1 MASLGGGDEEVL
13 PPEPSAMPHQPELF
27 HLELHAW
34 MDAQQT
40 LHGVRHD
47 DYSQYHAYCTR
58 RLHRLSHL
66 VDAKKYLV
74 CSSKYASSSSTTA
87 ATTTSTKAPK
97 RHMYCSRLEDTFSS
111 SSSDVIAVPHVNIL
125 WYLLVLSERAWAQ
138 SKELAKQGKR
148 RQQVLA
154 KLKRAVKWASLL
166 VLKAQLACDP
176 STVDECRAY
185 EAWIKANYA
194 LEQGNYRVSHSSS
207 SSRRTHPLLLVHVWC
222 RVERVIAVGY
232 MGNTE

>member
-1 MASLGGGDEEVL
+1 MNSQGGDDKVM
-13 PPEPSAMPHQPELF
+13 PPDESPAPAMPHQELF

-74 CSSKYASSSSTTA
+74 CSSKYASSSTTM
-87 ATTTSTKAPK
+87 TTSTSKAPK
-97 RHMYCSRLEDTFSS
+97 RHMYCSRLQDTFSS
-111 SSSDVIAVPHVNIL
+111 SSSSDVAVPHVNIL

-194 LEQGNYRVSHSSS
+194 LEQGNYRVSHSKQQQ
-207 SSRRTHPLLLVHVWC
+207 
-222 RVERVIAVGY
+222 
-232 MGNTE
+232 

>member
-1 MASLGGGDEEVL
+1 MTSQGGDDEVV
-13 PPEPSAMPHQPELF
+13 PPESPAMPHQQELF
-27 HLELHAW
+27 HLDLHAW
-34 MDAQQT
+34 LDAQQT
-40 LHGVRHD
+40 VHGVRHD

-74 CSSKYASSSSTTA
+74 CSSKYASSSTTTMTTA
-87 ATTTSTKAPK
+87 TTPSTTKAPK
-97 RHMYCSRLEDTFSS
+97 RHMYCSRLEDTFA
-111 SSSDVIAVPHVNIL
+111 SDVAVPHENIL
-125 WYLLVLSERAWAQ
+125 WYLIVLSERAWTQ

-154 KLKRAVKWASLL
+154 KLKRAVKWASLA

-194 LEQGNYRVSHSSS
+194 LEQGNYHVSHYSG
-207 SSRRTHPLLLVHVWC
+207 SRPPTILDCCFVVFDSPT
-222 RVERVIAVGY
+222 Y
-232 MGNTE
+232 PPP